1 MLTEQKGKKKLG
13 TKLKCLTAAAALG
26 IALTAISTTT
36 STFAKSEEKPKIE
49 IGNVPET
56 LVQAE
61 SKVESQISA
70 VKNSLPLGTP
80 YLNELRTS
88 ESIAPGVTYTKIN
101 RGETSA
107 KDYFTVD
114 AAFVKTHHEAK
125 EWLERLKDDG
135 YKDAQ
140 IIQEH
145 NRAMDDQA
153 KGPLGYLVRV
163 GHFQIEAD
171 AKNLQQ
177 QLAEKGY
184 KGLRVV
190 YTGEDGE
197 RTTGPWVVNV
207 LEVDPDQFQG
217 KLLPELANDMVT
229 GKETLTQMAKRN
241 QAIAGINAG
250 YFVVGEN
257 DGTPGD
263 LAGIFAVDGQL
274 VSEAINGRSTL
285 ILSST
290 GENSNI
296 AKVSTSIQATSSD
309 GSVREVD
316 GLNRKPGLIRNC
328 GGVGG
333 DTATENPK
341 HDFTCKDDSEL
352 IQFTSIFGEKTESG
366 EGIEVVLN
374 ESGEVVE
381 IRNQRGGNI
390 PSSGSVL
397 AGTGEAAQWLLDH
410 AKTGMNLQVKSE
422 MIADGKQLKLEQTTN
437 IINGGPRLLENG
449 KISMNAVEEGFHW
462 EEDPGFY
469 YRFGERRNPRTLAG
483 IKENGNLL
491 FVTIDG
497 RAPGWSVGANFE
509 ESAKVMKSLGAI
521 DAINLDGGG
530 STSMSVGDH
539 LVTRPSDATGER
551 PIADAILLK

>member
-1 MLTEQKGKKKLG
+1 M
-13 TKLKCLTAAAALG
+13 TAAATLG
-26 IALTAISTTT
+26 IALTAVTPTT
-36 STFAKSEEKPKIE
+36 SAFAQSEEKPKIE
-49 IGNVPET
+49 WGKLSETVVPA
-56 LVQAE
+56 Q
-61 SKVESQISA
+61 SKVESQIFA
-70 VKNSLPLGTP
+70 VKSSLPLGTP
-80 YLNELRTS
+80 NLNERRTA
-88 ESIAPGVTYTKIN
+88 ESLAHGVTYTKIN
-101 RGETSA
+101 RGETST

-114 AAFVKTHHEAK
+114 AAFVETHREAK
-125 EWLERLKDDG
+125 ALLEQLKDDG
-135 YKDAQ
+135 YRNVR
-140 IIQEH
+140 IIREP
-145 NRAMDDQA
+145 NRAMDDQE
-153 KGPLGYLVRV
+153 KSPLGYLVRV
-163 GHFQIEAD
+163 GQFGIEAD
-171 AKNLQQ
+171 AKKLQQ
-177 QLAEKGY
+177 QLADKGY

-207 LEVDPDQFQG
+207 LEVDPEQFQG
-217 KLLPELANDMVT
+217 NLFPELANDMVT

-250 YFVVGEN
+250 YFVVGAN

-274 VSEAINGRSTL
+274 VSEAINGRSSL
-285 ILSST
+285 ILSSMR
-290 GENSNI
+290 ENSTI
-296 AKVSTSIQATSSD
+296 ATMSTSTQVTSSD
-309 GSVREVD
+309 GAVREVD

-333 DTATENPK
+333 DTTTENPK
-341 HDFTCKDDSEL
+341 HDFTCKDESEL

-366 EGIEVVLN
+366 EGIEIVLN
-374 ESGEVVE
+374 ESGEVVD
-381 IRNQRGGNI
+381 IRNQRGGDI

-410 AKTGMNLQVKSE
+410 AKTGMNLQVKSDI
-422 MIADGKQLKLEQTTN
+422 IADGKPLKLEQTTN

-449 KISMNAVEEGFHW
+449 KISINAVEEGFHW

-509 ESAKVMKSLGAI
+509 ESAKVMKSLGAVE
-521 DAINLDGGG
+521 AINLDGGG
-530 STSMSVGDH
+530 STSMTVGDQ

-551 PIADAILLK
+551 PIADAILLGK